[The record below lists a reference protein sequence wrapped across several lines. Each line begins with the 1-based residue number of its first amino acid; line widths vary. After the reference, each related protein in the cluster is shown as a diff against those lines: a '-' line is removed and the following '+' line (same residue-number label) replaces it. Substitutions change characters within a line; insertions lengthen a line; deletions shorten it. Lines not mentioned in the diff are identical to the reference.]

1 MMTSRLSVRLT
12 EFDSGKTAAD
22 IDTDHFFRA
31 SIRLRKPSTAFSTG
45 GWQLIRQGRLEMKS
59 GFVVVAEEMVDTGQ
73 FQPHPGQVRPLRKDR
88 LEPSCGLSRMTE
100 SRRDQAEQKQTLDA
114 LLSVYGSCL
123 LKQLASVVQP
133 PDLEEELS
141 GLHFRDFNTF
151 GLDVLCI
158 AWRGTENEQGRDYNG
173 DDGEGSQFQISI
185 PRSDSCQRDPAT
197 AFRREKSGQQLVAG
211 CVCRFEDTAYLLR
224 AGP

>member
-1 MMTSRLSVRLT
+1 
-12 EFDSGKTAAD
+12 
-22 IDTDHFFRA
+22 
-31 SIRLRKPSTAFSTG
+31 
-45 GWQLIRQGRLEMKS
+45 MKS

-141 GLHFRDFNTF
+141 GLHVRDFNTF

-197 AFRREKSGQQLVAG
+197 AFRPRKIRSAACWRLCLPLRRHRLPPSHQGRKMRHSPNRCCSGPRRPSPTG
-211 CVCRFEDTAYLLR
+211 RRRIFRCRQSYR
-224 AGP
+224 